1 MFLEVHNCFSNEE
14 CDEISSRCGALIQ
27 KNKMNYELNRE
38 GNTVQFPE
46 HPKIRDLWELIS
58 KRLMHYYFN
67 KVMLVYNLGS
77 IPVAD
82 SGIAFHRYK
91 PGDKLYNHADE
102 IFSRNS
108 EKINPRLLSVVVCL
122 TDNEDSEL
130 VFPRQNKKI
139 KTEKGKLICFLPN
152 NCFEHYMNNN
162 SNKDRDVLVTWVEDK
177 SIECALNSNIKGM
190 ALPFADEINK
200 N

>member
-14 CDEISSRCGALIQ
+14 CNEISSRCGELIQ

-46 HPKIRDLWELIS
+46 HPEIRDLWELIS